1 MIVGMFDYVR
11 SSYFF
16 DECFDDKTVFQT
28 KDIEDGIGGT
38 MTDFWIDPEGKLWCP
53 QYHGTHTFEEISE
66 DDERYNDKARFLN
79 FEWIPTGKH
88 GRFVPYEI
96 TKYIEIYPEGW
107 NGAWE
112 DWPRLRLHFKRGI
125 LQDYE
130 KVPKRSP
137 VIPPVLEPQTKS

>member
-1 MIVGMFDYVR
+1 MGMFDYVR

-16 DECFDDKTVFQT
+16 DELFTDKTVFQT

-38 MTDFWIDPEGKLWCP
+38 MTDYWIDPEGKLWCP

-66 DDERYNDKARFLN
+66 DDERYTERGFLN

-137 VIPPVLEPQTKS
+137 VIPPVLEPQTKP

>member
-1 MIVGMFDYVR
+1 MFDYVR

-16 DECFDDKTVFQT
+16 DELFTDKTVFQT

-38 MTDFWIDPEGKLWCP
+38 MTDYWIDPEGKLWCP